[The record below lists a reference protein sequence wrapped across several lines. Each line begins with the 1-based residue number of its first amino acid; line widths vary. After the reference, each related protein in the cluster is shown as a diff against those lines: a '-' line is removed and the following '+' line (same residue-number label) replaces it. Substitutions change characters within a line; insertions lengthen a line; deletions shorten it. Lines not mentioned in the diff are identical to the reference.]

1 MILYDT
7 IASYTKD
14 NQNDTHRR
22 QWFPG
27 TGVRVMVGFDS
38 LDIGEGSPGDWWW
51 YVNELSVT
59 DINM

>member
-14 NQNDTHRR
+14 KQNDTHRR

-27 TGVRVMVGFDS
+27 TAVRVMVGFDS